1 MVITKTVKVIEG
13 TYAVTSLPCPV
24 CAQTATVEIPSHS
37 LWQYNQGALIHNVM
51 PSESDDV
58 RERFISGSAP
68 PAGQPRSET
77 ETMTSEVYPTEL
89 LIDQPPPSMFHPTNQ
104 P

>member
-58 RERFISGSAP
+58 RERFISGYCATCWT
-68 PAGQPRSET
+68 ATFGDGDDDE
-77 ETMTSEVYPTEL
+77 
-89 LIDQPPPSMFHPTNQ
+89 
-104 P
+104 